1 MEFNWSILGWI
12 AAIIFVYVF
21 GIFEGRGQGRKR
33 RIAEE
38 QEERKNEPARLP
50 ETVKVDDPGILRI
63 KNESGALSLD
73 LDGAR
78 VDGSSLS
85 SSQRKR
91 LIEILNLIRPWL
103 EAKPAP
109 ATPLQPASPP
119 SVESRL
125 DAVSTLPQDEPAP
138 TPPAASAPSSDSTQD
153 KTAAPAASKKK
164 EDMAEAPPTSMVGQ
178 INEILQLQIANS
190 PLVSQ
195 GVALIESPSGG
206 VSVYVGINKYE
217 GIEDVPSEEV
227 KAAIRAAIAE
237 WEKKYTPGL
246 S

>member
-12 AAIIFVYVF
+12 AAILFVYIF

-38 QEERKNEPARLP
+38 QEERKNEPARSP

-63 KNESGALSLD
+63 KNEGGSLSLD
-73 LDGAR
+73 LDGSR
-78 VDGSSLS
+78 VDVSSLS
-85 SSQRKR
+85 SNQRKR
-91 LIEILNLIRPWL
+91 LIEILNLIRLWL

-109 ATPLQPASPP
+109 IIPPQPASPS

-125 DAVSTLPQDEPAP
+125 DAVSVPPQDKPASV
-138 TPPAASAPSSDSTQD
+138 PPVPSVPSPDSTQD
-153 KTAAPAASKKK
+153 KPATPATSKKK
-164 EDMAEAPPTSMVGQ
+164 DDKAEAPPTSMVGQ
-178 INEILQLQIANS
+178 INEILQLRIANS
-190 PLVSQ
+190 PLASQ

-217 GIEDVPSEEV
+217 GIEDVPSEDV
-227 KAAIRAAIAE
+227 KAAIRVAIAE

-246 S
+246 